1 MAEERYVSQDQ
12 HRADLVELRRE
23 FKEETA
29 GLRQDVAVL
38 AKTVEHLAQTMTT
51 GFAELRQEMVQL
63 RQETRQEMTQ
73 LRQDMRQDM
82 VQLRQDIH
90 QDITQLR
97 QEIRD
102 VRATGQRQMW
112 VILGAVIV
120 ALIKIA
126 FFP

>member
-12 HRADLVELRRE
+12 HRAELAELRRE
-23 FKEETA
+23 FKDETA

-38 AKTVEHLAQTMTT
+38 AKTVERLAQTMTT
-51 GFAELRQEMVQL
+51 GFADLRQEMA
-63 RQETRQEMTQ
+63 Q
-73 LRQDMRQDM
+73 LRQD
-82 VQLRQDIH
+82 VRQDI
-90 QDITQLR
+90 R
-97 QEIRD
+97 E
-102 VRATGQRQMW
+102 VRTTSQRQMW